1 MAAQWSVW
9 LSHHN
14 LTLYL
19 HMPRN
24 ELQPPSEHQ
33 PSQTLNK
40 SRALTIKVVFHT
52 KEPKPPDKSHLESTT
67 GDIFSTNALSLAL
80 ITSIFIGSF
89 FLKSVAK

>member
-1 MAAQWSVW
+1 MIDQSVDDGCA
-9 LSHHN
+9 
-14 LTLYL
+14 
-19 HMPRN
+19 M
-24 ELQPPSEHQ
+24 PPSEHQ

-67 GDIFSTNALSLAL
+67 G
-80 ITSIFIGSF
+80 SF